1 MIQTPIILLG
11 VGNVG
16 RALLRQALD
25 TRAALTRRA
34 GLRLLITSLAD
45 SQALL
50 HDPDGLSDDV
60 LRNTLRAKTAARSL
74 STLPQAQP
82 LNGLSDTLRPDS
94 ILVDLTASPDTASTL
109 KTALQAGSGIVL
121 ANKHLLGG
129 PWSEAQAFLDY
140 AHLRYEV
147 TVGAGLPVIATLR
160 TLLRTGDQ
168 VSAIEGCFSGTL
180 GYLCTQL
187 ENGVSYSE
195 AVSQAK
201 NLGYTEPDPRQDL
214 GGLDVARKALIL
226 ARTVGWPLE
235 MNDLDV
241 EPLFTETLSDISV
254 REFMAATPI
263 LNGPYARRVQSA
275 RKRGQALRY
284 VARVGPQGGLVGL
297 EAVPHDSLLGAL
309 HGPANFIALHTAR
322 YDQEPLIISGPGAGP
337 EVTAAGV
344 LGDIINLALQR
355 MR

>member
-1 MIQTPIILLG
+1 

-16 RALLRQALD
+16 RALLRQVLD
-25 TRAALTRRA
+25 TRAALARRA
-34 GLRLLITSLAD
+34 GLRLLVTGLAD

-50 HDPDGLSDDV
+50 HAPDGLPDDV
-60 LRNTLRAKTAARSL
+60 LQKALRAKTAARSL
-74 STLPQAQP
+74 NTLPQAQP
-82 LNGLSDTLRPDS
+82 LHSLSDALQPDA
-94 ILVDLTASPDTASTL
+94 ILVDLTASPGTTSIL
-109 KTALQAGSGIVL
+109 QTALQAGSGIVL

-129 PWSEAQAFLDY
+129 PWSEARAFLDY

-168 VSAIEGCFSGTL
+168 VNAIEGCFSGTL

-187 ENGVSYSE
+187 ESGASYSE
-195 AVSQAK
+195 AVSRAK
-201 NLGYTEPDPRQDL
+201 DLGYTEPDPRQDL

-235 MNDLDV
+235 MDDLDV

-254 REFMAATPI
+254 REFLAATPI

-275 RKRGQALRY
+275 RKQDKVLRY
-284 VARVGPQGGLVGL
+284 VARVSSQGGQVGL
-297 EAVPHDSLLGAL
+297 QAVPHASLLGAL
-309 HGPANFIALHTAR
+309 RGPANFIALHTAR

>member
-1 MIQTPIILLG
+1 MIQITIILLG

-16 RALLRQALD
+16 RALLRQTLD
-25 TRAALTRRA
+25 TRDALAHRA
-34 GLRLLITSLAD
+34 GLRLLITGLAD

-50 HDPDGLSDDV
+50 HDPNGLPDDV
-60 LRNTLRAKTAARSL
+60 LKNALQTKNAGRSL
-74 STLPQAQP
+74 GALPQAQTLGRLDDALQP
-82 LNGLSDTLRPDS
+82 DT
-94 ILVDLTASPDTASTL
+94 ILVDLTASPDTSPTL
-109 KTALQAGSGIVL
+109 QTALQAHSGIVL

-160 TLLRTGDQ
+160 TLLNTGDQ

-180 GYLCTQL
+180 GYLCAQL
-187 ENGVSYSE
+187 EQGASYSD
-195 AVSQAK
+195 AVAQAK
-201 NLGYTEPDPRQDL
+201 DLGYTEPDPRQDL
-214 GGLDVARKALIL
+214 GGQDVARKALIL

-235 MNDLDV
+235 MDDLHV

-254 REFMAATPI
+254 QEFIAATPI

-275 RKRGQALRY
+275 RDQDKVLRY
-284 VARVGPQGGLVGL
+284 VARVSPQGGQVGL
-297 EAVPHDSLLGAL
+297 EAVPQDSLLGAL
-309 HGPANFIALHTAR
+309 RGPANFIALHTTR
-322 YDQEPLIISGPGAGP
+322 YDQEPLVISGPGAGP

-344 LGDIINLALQR
+344 LGDIINLALLCK
-355 MR
+355 